1 MNYVLH
7 HHAFP
12 GEESACVAGQD
23 ERRHSDVHG
32 QNFVKGF
39 LASVCNGN
47 VDA

>member
-7 HHAFP
+7 HQAFP
-12 GEESACVAGQD
+12 GEESACVAEKDG
-23 ERRHSDVHG
+23 RRQSEVHG

-47 VDA
+47 VNT